1 MSDYL
6 TDEEQIARLK
16 TWWDE
21 NGVMLVTAVV
31 LTISGFIG
39 WRWYDDYRTETI
51 ARASD
56 LYEDFLAAEP
66 AARTTIVAT
75 IGQEAAESSYHT
87 LVILRQAQESIDA
100 EAYEEGAAH
109 LRRVIE
115 LAPDRILLD
124 LARLRLARVL
134 QQLDRSEDALSTL
147 AAVRSEGYR
156 TQVAELKGDIHLARG
171 ERELAH
177 EAYSSALAEVNNG
190 VQTTLLEM
198 KVADTADADDS

>member
-16 TWWDE
+16 GWWDE
-21 NGVMLVTAVV
+21 NGLMLVTAIV
-31 LTISGFIG
+31 LSIGGFVG

-56 LYEDFLAAEP
+56 LYADFLAADP

-75 IGQEAAESSYHT
+75 IGRESSQSSYHT
-87 LVILRQAQESIDA
+87 LVILRQAGESIDA
-100 EAYEEGAAH
+100 ENYEEGAAY
-109 LRRVIE
+109 LRQVIE

-171 ERELAH
+171 ERALAH

-190 VQTTLLEM
+190 VQTALLEI

>member
-21 NGVMLVTAVV
+21 NGVMLVTAIV
-31 LTISGFIG
+31 LTIGGFVG
-39 WRWYDDYRTETI
+39 WRWYDDYRAETV

-56 LYEDFLAAEP
+56 LYEDFLAAAP
-66 AARTTIVAT
+66 DARATIVAT
-75 IGQEAAESSYHT
+75 IAQEAAESSYHT
-87 LVILRQAQESIDA
+87 LVILRQAQESIEA
-100 EAYEEGAAH
+100 ENYEEGIAH
-109 LRRVIE
+109 LQRVIE
-115 LAPDRILLD
+115 LAPERILLD
-124 LARLRLARVL
+124 LTRLRLARVL
-134 QQLDRSEDALSTL
+134 QQLDRSEDAFSTL
-147 AAVRSEGYR
+147 AAVRGEGYR

-171 ERELAH
+171 ERALAH
-177 EAYSSALAEVNNG
+177 EAYSAALAEVNNG

>member
-31 LTISGFIG
+31 LTIGGFVG

-66 AARTTIVAT
+66 AARAT
-75 IGQEAAESSYHT
+75 ILATIDQESAESSYHT

-100 EAYEEGAAH
+100 ENYEEGAAH
-109 LRRVIE
+109 LSRVIE

-124 LARLRLARVL
+124 LTRLRLARVL
-134 QQLDRSEDALSTL
+134 QQLDRSGDALNTL

-171 ERELAH
+171 ERMLAH
-177 EAYSSALAEVNNG
+177 EAYSAALAEVDNG

>member
-21 NGVMLVTAVV
+21 NGLMLVTAIV
-31 LTISGFIG
+31 LSIGGFVG

-56 LYEDFLAAEP
+56 LYADFLAAEP

-75 IGQEAAESSYHT
+75 IGQESAQSSYHT
-87 LVILRQAQESIDA
+87 LVILRQAGESIDG
-100 EAYEEGAAH
+100 ENCEEGAAY

-134 QQLDRSEDALSTL
+134 QQLDRSQDALSTL

-171 ERELAH
+171 ERALAH

-190 VQTTLLEM
+190 VQTALLEI